1 MLCHEPRGHA
11 DMYGGFITPPK
22 DSGAHFGVLLWQKD
36 SFSTARGHGT
46 IALGFWA
53 VCKGLVTMPE
63 EDGTVDVIVDV
74 PSGRVR
80 ARVMIKN

>member
-1 MLCHEPRGHA
+1 
-11 DMYGGFITPPK
+11 MYGGFIAPPK
-22 DSGAHFGVLLWQKD
+22 DSGAHFGVFFWHKD
-36 SFSTARGHGT
+36 SFSTTRGHGT
-46 IALGFWA
+46 IALGFWV
-53 VCKGLVTMPE
+53 VCKGLVTMPD